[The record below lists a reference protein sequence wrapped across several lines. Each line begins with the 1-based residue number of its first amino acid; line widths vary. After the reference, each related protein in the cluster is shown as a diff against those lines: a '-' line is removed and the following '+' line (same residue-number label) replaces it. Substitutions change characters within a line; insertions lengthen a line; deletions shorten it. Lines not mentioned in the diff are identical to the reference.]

1 MYKLYFKF
9 LIDIFLSLVLLVILS
24 PLFLLIFL
32 IIKFDGGPA
41 FYTHERIGLNN
52 KKIKIIKF
60 RSMYIDADKMLED
73 ILLNNEIMN
82 KQWSA
87 FHKLDNDPRVTK
99 FGELIRKTYL
109 DEIPQLINVLF
120 GDMSIVGPRPITQEE
135 FDLHFKDDSEIKH
148 YQSLRPGITGF
159 WQVNNIIGEDY
170 KERIK
175 KEMFY
180 VRNVNFFLDVVI
192 LLKTLRLLISK
203 LINIKIKF

>member
-9 LIDIFLSLVLLVILS
+9 LIDILISLIILLVIS

-32 IIKFDGGPA
+32 IIKCDGGPA
-41 FYTHERIGLNN
+41 FYIHERIGLNN

-73 ILLNNEIMN
+73 ILLNNENMN

-99 FGELIRKTYL
+99 FGGLLRKIYL

-135 FDLHFKDDSEIKH
+135 FDLHFKDDGEIKL

-159 WQVNNIIGEDY
+159 WQVNNVRGENY
-170 KERIK
+170 QKRIK
-175 KEMFY
+175 KEIFY
-180 VRNVNFFLDVVI
+180 VENVNFFLDVVI
-192 LLKTLRLLISK
+192 LLKTIHLIISK
-203 LINIKIKF
+203 LINYKD